1 MRRSFRGS
9 KQQNQTPIKELK
21 INEKIFAPK
30 VVVIDEEG
38 QNLGILSKQEAI
50 DIAKNKDLDLVEVS
64 PLVDPPIC
72 KIMNYGSYKY
82 QKEKQ
87 ERKAKAKQK
96 TSELKT
102 IKLSS
107 RISDHDLDL
116 RVNKAVEFL
125 TDGHKVRIELQLRG
139 REHQHVDIAKEAINK
154 IITRT
159 KDKLSETEKEMKIEQ
174 YTKKLGS
181 KLSAIITL

>member
-9 KQQNQTPIKELK
+9 RQQTQVIIKELK
-21 INEKIFAPK
+21 INEKILAPM
-30 VVVIDEEG
+30 VVVIDETG
-38 QNLGILSKQEAI
+38 QNLGTISKFEAI
-50 DIAKNKDLDLVEVS
+50 EVAKSRDLDLVEVS

-87 ERKAKAKQK
+87 ERKHKAKQK
-96 TSELKT
+96 VSELKT
-102 IKLSS
+102 IKVSS

-116 RVNKAVEFL
+116 RVDQSVKFL
-125 TDGHKVRIELQLRG
+125 TEGNKVRIELQLKG
-139 REHQHVDIAKEAINK
+139 REHQHVDIAKEIINK

-159 KDKLSETEKEMKIEQ
+159 KQKLAGKEMKIEQ
-174 YTKKLGS
+174 DIKKLGS
-181 KLSAIITL
+181 KLSAILTL

>member
-1 MRRSFRGS
+1 MRRSFRGN
-9 KQQNQTPIKELK
+9 KPQITTAIKELK
-21 INEKIFAPK
+21 INEKILAP
-30 VVVIDEEG
+30 VLMIIDEKGE
-38 QNLGILSKQEAI
+38 NLGAIPRAEALEMV
-50 DIAKNKDLDLVEVS
+50 KTKDLDLVEVS
-64 PLVDPPIC
+64 PLVVPPIC

-87 ERKAKAKQK
+87 ERKHKAKQK
-96 TSELKT
+96 VSELKT

-116 RVNKAVEFL
+116 RVDKSVKFL
-125 TDGHKVRIELQLRG
+125 NDGNKVRIELQLRG

-154 IITRT
+154 IVDRT
-159 KDKLSETEKEMKIEQ
+159 KAKLGDKDMKLEQ
-174 YTKKLGS
+174 GIKKLGS

>member
-1 MRRSFRGS
+1 MRRSFRGGKPQVS
-9 KQQNQTPIKELK
+9 NQIKELK
-21 INEKIFAPK
+21 INERILAPQLMI
-30 VVVIDEEG
+30 IDETG
-38 QNLGILSKQEAI
+38 QNIGTLTRQAAL
-50 DIAKNKDLDLVEVS
+50 DMAKTKDLDLVEVS
-64 PLVDPPIC
+64 PLVEPPIC

-87 ERKAKAKQK
+87 ERKHKAKQK
-96 TSELKT
+96 TTEIKT

-116 RVNKAVEFL
+116 RVDRSIKFL
-125 TDGHKVRIELQLRG
+125 TDGNKVRIELQLRG
-139 REHQHVDIAKEAINK
+139 REHQHVDLAKETINK

-159 KDKLSETEKEMKIEQ
+159 KEKLGNKEMKIEQ
-174 YTKKLGS
+174 HIKKLGS